1 MRTKLDAGKIAT
13 AAGTAM
19 IVTSGDRLHPLSAI
33 DRGERS
39 TFFQP
44 SDTPVKGY
52 KSWIAGQLEPAGRLL
67 VDAGAVAALL
77 SDKSLLAAGV
87 RAVEG
92 HFSRGET
99 VAIVGENGREVA
111 RGLVAYDA
119 QDAVKIMGLKSAEIA
134 GALGYETRGAMVHR
148 DDLVVSAGAKPARKE
163 KAEG

>member
-44 SDTPVKGY
+44 SDMPVKGY
-52 KSWIAGQLEPAGRLL
+52 KSWIAGQLEPAGRLR

-77 SDKSLLAAGV
+77 SGKSLLAAGV

-92 HFSRGET
+92 EFSRGET
-99 VAIVGENGREVA
+99 VAIIGEGGREVA

-119 QDAVKIMGLKSAEIA
+119 SDAVKIMGLKSDEIA

-148 DDLVVSAGAKPARKE
+148 DDLVVSARTDSTRKE